1 MKIIC
6 KECGQT
12 ILAHDVDLSTGLARC
27 LECNSVFDLLHDL
40 GLGAKPKAEQA
51 ALATIGSF
59 PLPAGTTIEETSFDL
74 RIFCSWFN
82 PNYVLLSF
90 FCLAWDSLLLSWYV
104 VATSLKNAP
113 VVLFGFPLA
122 HLAIA
127 VALTYVTLA
136 GLFNRTTV
144 TANGQFL
151 RVQHGPLP
159 WLGGY
164 RWAVNS
170 IRQLYILRSQEGS
183 RDRYGLGA
191 LLNNGR
197 RGLLISGLET
207 REYAAFIGKKIET
220 YLGLR
225 HGNIAGEIPQR
236 TTSSLDA
243 SPLGLAGIP
252 DGTARET
259 V

>member
-6 KECGQT
+6 KECGQN

-27 LECNSVFDLLHDL
+27 LECNSVFDLVHDL
-40 GLGAKPKAEQA
+40 GLGAKAKPEST
-51 ALATIGSF
+51 ALTTVNSF

-74 RIFCSWFN
+74 RIFCSWFT

-90 FCLAWDSLLLSWYV
+90 FCLGWDSLLFSWYV
-104 VATSLKNAP
+104 MASALKSAP
-113 VVLFGFPLA
+113 VVFFAFPIA
-122 HLAIA
+122 HLIIA
-127 VALTYVTLA
+127 VGLTYVTLA

-144 TANGQFL
+144 TASAQFL

-191 LLNNGR
+191 LLHNGR
-197 RGLLISGLET
+197 RGLLISGLES
-207 REYAAFIGKKIET
+207 REYAAFIGRKIET

-225 HGNIAGEIPQR
+225 HSNAELSQR
-236 TTSSLDA
+236 ASSEGL
-243 SPLGLAGIP
+243 SPLGLSALP
-252 DGTARET
+252 DGGARET